1 MSGPTQIFR
10 VLERVFGRRVES
22 VASRVTYDLRK
33 GRVLRLRTSWLVL
46 VATALVAGAC
56 DGDGSA
62 ETTMAPTITT
72 TSTTTTTGGET
83 EAGFHV
89 VLTDVS
95 ELVEAVA
102 SSVVTVTL
110 TQLRLDELG
119 GVTEIPVGAG
129 TGVVIDDDGH
139 VLTNAHV
146 IAGARSVIVVGPDGK
161 PRTAQV
167 VGTWGPEQN
176 NDLALLLLEDKSG
189 LEPIVIGSSRD
200 LKVGDPVVAI
210 GNALGRGLSVTV
222 GIVSAKERNVAR
234 GTMSLEG
241 VLQTDAAINPGNSGG
256 PLLNARGELVGINT
270 AVAPEAENIGFAIPV
285 DQVLPFIAYVVAEA
299 GQPYIGVGLFTVTP
313 QLAGQFG
320 LPVEEGAVIM
330 EVFGGSAAAEAGLL
344 VGDIVVA
351 SDEERIS
358 SRNDL
363 LERIDQAGVGGKLT
377 LTLMRLV
384 EDRFETTQVT
394 VEVDAR

>member
-1 MSGPTQIFR
+1 MGK
-10 VLERVFGRRVES
+10 VLAF
-22 VASRVTYDLRK
+22 
-33 GRVLRLRTSWLVL
+33 VLGLALVL
-46 VATALVAGAC
+46 TGC
-56 DGDGSA
+56 DGDGEEA
-62 ETTMAPTITT
+62 TTLAGQVP
-72 TSTTTTTGGET
+72 GET
-83 EAGFHV
+83 DAGFHV

-95 ELVEAVA
+95 ELVEAVEP
-102 SSVVTVTL
+102 SVVTVTL

-119 GVTEIPVGAG
+119 DVTEVPVGAG

-146 IAGARSVIVVGPDGK
+146 IAGASSVIVVGPDGE

-167 VGTWGPEQN
+167 VGTWGAEQN
-176 NDLALLLLEDKSG
+176 NDLALLLVEEKSG
-189 LEPIVIGSSRD
+189 LEPIVMGSSRD

-222 GIVSAKERNVAR
+222 GIVSAKGRDVA
-234 GTMSLEG
+234 TDTSSLEG

-270 AVAPEAENIGFAIPV
+270 AVAREAENIGFAIPI
-285 DQVLPFIAYVVAEA
+285 DQALPFIGYVVAEA
-299 GQPYIGVGLFTVTP
+299 GQPFIGVGLRTITP

-320 LPVEEGAVIM
+320 LPVEEGAVIT
-330 EVFGGSAAAEAGLL
+330 EVFGGGAAAEAGLA

-351 SDEERIS
+351 SDGEPIS
-358 SRNDL
+358 SRDDL
-363 LERIDQAGVGGKLT
+363 LERIDQVGVGGEVT
-377 LTLMRLV
+377 LTLMRPV
-384 EDRFETTQVT
+384 QNRFETVTLT

>member
-1 MSGPTQIFR
+1 MRFR
-10 VLERVFGRRVES
+10 G
-22 VASRVTYDLRK
+22 
-33 GRVLRLRTSWLVL
+33 SWLLL

-56 DGDGSA
+56 DGTSS
-62 ETTMAPTITT
+62 T
-72 TSTTTTTGGET
+72 TSTTTTTGAET
-83 EAGFHV
+83 DAGFHV

-119 GVTEIPVGAG
+119 GVTEVPVGAG

-146 IAGARSVIVVGPDGK
+146 VAGARSVIVVGPDGE

-167 VGTWGPEQN
+167 VGIWGPEQN
-176 NDLALLLLEDKSG
+176 NDLALLLLEEKSG
-189 LEPIVIGSSRD
+189 LEPIAMGSSRD

-222 GIVSAKERNVAR
+222 GIVSAKERNVATGR
-234 GTMSLEG
+234 TSSLEG

-270 AVAPEAENIGFAIPV
+270 AGVREAENIGFAIPI
-285 DQVLPFIAYVVAEA
+285 DQALPFIHYVVSEA
-299 GQPYIGVGLFTVTP
+299 GQPFIGVGLFTVNP

-320 LPVEEGAVIM
+320 LPVEEGAVITD
-330 EVFGGSAAAEAGLL
+330 VFGGGAAAEAGLV

-351 SDEERIS
+351 ADEEPIS
-358 SRNDL
+358 SRDDL
-363 LERIDQAGVGGKLT
+363 LERIDQVGVGGELT

-384 EDRFETTQVT
+384 EDRFETAQVT
-394 VEVDAR
+394 VEVHAR